1 MCCETAVRHSTTFVS
16 CVHPRVARS
25 QLRLV
30 RLSSM
35 SQVGWT
41 TVTAC
46 LQDYLMNLQISYN
59 QYSPRRSAWGSSIK
73 YVTLFLT
80 NFDTPSPL
88 SRIAEPPKVRH
99 IPEPPKDNPASI
111 CDSELCK
118 ERSY

>member
-1 MCCETAVRHSTTFVS
+1 
-16 CVHPRVARS
+16 
-25 QLRLV
+25 
-30 RLSSM
+30 M

-59 QYSPRRSAWGSSIK
+59 QYSARRSAWGSSIK

-99 IPEPPKDNPASI
+99 IPEPPKITQLQYAFLNFVRNALISI
-111 CDSELCK
+111 ESQLYCIVL
-118 ERSY
+118 